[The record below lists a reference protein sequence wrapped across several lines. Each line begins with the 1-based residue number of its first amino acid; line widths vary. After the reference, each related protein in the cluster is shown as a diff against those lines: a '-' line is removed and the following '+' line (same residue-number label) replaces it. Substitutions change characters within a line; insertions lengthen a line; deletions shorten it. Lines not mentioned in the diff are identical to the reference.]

1 MRMNDVVSAFPQMP
15 EEMRRMVEFE
25 VARQMKIERP
35 IGRRELEGNVRSFSG
50 KKLAMFGLAASMLF
64 GLTAAACVKFY
75 QMYSEKQ
82 GNYGTKT
89 GVTVTGT
96 VAETIPEVELQVGYV
111 PEMLYECLDACY
123 PGKYHC
129 KNEEA
134 PHTSGVSLYEWALT
148 TESNL
153 ALMEDSD
160 VVERKEMEIGGHEA
174 VCLKKQVISTEG
186 VKHNWVLYI
195 LYPEVQHM
203 VQMYV
208 SEGVPEE
215 EMIKMAESI
224 ELVSAGET
232 LELDQVYTWDAR
244 VDQQDDIMIIERKLT
259 ASLEEMKKLH
269 MVGEQIEVPSFTENG
284 FVNGIKV
291 KVKEVQVADD
301 LALLTAVEAV
311 EDKWKRVIDETGKLK
326 TDRVQYIKNGDGI
339 HTLDEVVKTEEKA
352 QKLLYLTLEYTN
364 TNNQELKNV
373 LFFQSIMA
381 LEQRENE
388 YVFRWWEK
396 QQEDGN
402 WDRVLS
408 DTLMDM
414 GEMEYYNVRGKTR
427 YNNYISSMQPGET
440 VTIDV
445 AWIVH
450 EEDLP
455 YLYLNL
461 MGSGHEFVE
470 KGLRTGYVDIRQ
482 EEYK

>member
-15 EEMRRMVEFE
+15 EEMRRMVELE

-35 IGRRELEGNVRSFSG
+35 IRRRELEGNVRSFSG
-50 KKLAMFGLAASMLF
+50 KKLAMIGLAASMLL
-64 GLTAAACVKFY
+64 GLTAAAYAKFY

-89 GVTVTGT
+89 GVAVTGT

-269 MVGEQIEVPSFTENG
+269 MVGEQIDVPSFTENG

-301 LALLTAVEAV
+301 LTLLTAEEAL
-311 EDKWKRVIDETGKLK
+311 DSRWKKAVDESGKLK
-326 TDRVQYIKNGDGI
+326 KDTVQYVKMGDGVA
-339 HTLDEVVKTEEKA
+339 TLDEVVKTEEKA
-352 QKLLYLTLEYTN
+352 QKLLYVTLEYTN
-364 TNNQELKNV
+364 TGNQEVRDV
-373 LFFQSIMA
+373 LFFHSILA
-381 LEQRENE
+381 LEKREND
-388 YVFRWWEK
+388 YVLREWAK
-396 QQEDGN
+396 QQEDGS
-402 WDRVLS
+402 WDNMLS
-408 DTLMDM
+408 DTVMDM
-414 GEMEYYNVRGKTR
+414 SEMRYHDVVGKER
-427 YNNYISSMQPGET
+427 DNNYISSIQPGET
-440 VTIDV
+440 VTIHV

-461 MGSGHEFVE
+461 RDSGWEFTE
-470 KGLRTGYVDIRQ
+470 NALRTGYVDIRQ
-482 EEYK
+482 GGL